1 MELLFVCL
9 AGALIG
15 LLARYGMPGRELHGS
30 VLIPAI
36 GTGTAALVWVAL
48 TLLGMPWDGGW
59 IWTITLVATPLIVA
73 AANLIIAHRRR
84 EDDALLLET
93 LSRAS

>member
-15 LLARYGMPGRELHGS
+15 LAGRYAMPGRELHGS

-36 GTGTAALVWVAL
+36 GTGVAALIWVTL
-48 TLLGMPWDGGW
+48 TWLGMPWDGGW
-59 IWTITLVATPLIVA
+59 IWTITLIATPLVVIVS
-73 AANLIIAHRRR
+73 NLVIVHRRR
-84 EDDALLLET
+84 EADDLMMAN